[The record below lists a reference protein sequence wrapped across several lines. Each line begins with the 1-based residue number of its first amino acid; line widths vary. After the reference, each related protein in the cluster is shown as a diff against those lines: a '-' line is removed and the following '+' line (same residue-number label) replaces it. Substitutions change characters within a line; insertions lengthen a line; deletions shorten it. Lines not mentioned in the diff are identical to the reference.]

1 MTPRTV
7 VVSAQQEKSAKDFH
21 NEHPNLRFSR
31 VPVYSDGP
39 DHVIGYVLKDQ
50 ILKQLVDQQGDAALS
65 SIRRDI
71 IAVKETYPI
80 PELFEHFTEKRE
92 HIALVVDEFGG
103 MAGIVTMEDVIET
116 LLGLEIVDEQ
126 DGTADMQALARQ
138 RWEQRAKGVGLIT
151 GDQET

>member
-1 MTPRTV
+1 
-7 VVSAQQEKSAKDFH
+7 
-21 NEHPNLRFSR
+21 
-31 VPVYSDGP
+31 
-39 DHVIGYVLKDQ
+39 
-50 ILKQLVDQQGDAALS
+50 
-65 SIRRDI
+65 
-71 IAVKETYPI
+71 
-80 PELFEHFTEKRE
+80 
-92 HIALVVDEFGG
+92 

>member
-1 MTPRTV
+1 M
-7 VVSAQQEKSAKDFH
+7 
-21 NEHPNLRFSR
+21 
-31 VPVYSDGP
+31 
-39 DHVIGYVLKDQ
+39 
-50 ILKQLVDQQGDAALS
+50 S